1 MSASLSIPP
10 RLAPVLD
17 DLTPAQRDAALA
29 LGRVLVLAGAGTGK
43 TKTLT
48 AGVATRIELYGME
61 PSRILCVTFTNKAA
75 REMRERITRA
85 CGEGM
90 APSWLG
96 TFHAL
101 CARQLRAEP
110 DIAYLRAGFDIRDA
124 DDTLAIVRRLIKAT
138 PVEQLPRPEE
148 GEPGDARQIAKMA
161 ERISRL
167 KEDLVTPDIA
177 GHHVEAMIAR
187 AHAQKR
193 FVDDV
198 GWRFVVGLY
207 GRYQSLLREQ
217 NAADFGDLLMWPTL
231 AMLKNET
238 YRYRW
243 SRRFTSVMADE
254 FQDVNRAQFL
264 WLKMISEVSGELFA
278 VGDDSQSIYSWRGAK
293 VGFIR
298 GFSQE
303 FPEAKTFKLE
313 ENFRST
319 AHILDASNAI
329 IAQDPSR
336 IPKTLYTRK
345 GAGKPIEVLQFSYIS
360 EEADAI
366 AAEIGRR
373 AAAGCPWHDIAVIY
387 RQNRLSRSIEEALI
401 QARVP
406 YEIVG
411 DVGFYQRVAVKDA
424 LALVSLAA
432 RPDDRQSDEAF
443 RRVANKPSRG
453 LGAKGLGAIELTARE
468 QDISLLCAVHGAR
481 LSQKAATAL
490 TEFER
495 VVREVGAQENLSVG
509 DRMRLLLEDTGYFD
523 MLRADDSDEAA
534 TQMENLAELADVA
547 DRYRKVDH
555 LMEHA
560 ALASGA
566 PGEKGKERVQLL
578 TMHRA
583 KGLEFRHVFLPA
595 WEDSLFPGSNA
606 RNLDEER
613 RLAYVALTRAMEQ
626 ATITCCDYRQG
637 TSSIP
642 SRFLDDIPS
651 NNRIRHWNWQ
661 DDRGSLSSNR
671 PTWEQ
676 TQRELNALG
685 I

>member
-1 MSASLSIPP
+1 MSAALPIPP
-10 RLAPVLD
+10 RLAPILD
-17 DLTPAQRDAALA
+17 DLTPAQRAAALA
-29 LGRVLVLAGAGTGK
+29 LRHVLVLAGAGTGK

-48 AGVATRIELYGME
+48 AGVAARIELYGMD

-75 REMRERITRA
+75 REMRERISLV

-110 DIAYLRAGFDIRDA
+110 DVAHLRPGFDIRDA
-124 DDTLAIVRRLIKAT
+124 DDTLGMVRRLVKAT
-138 PVEQLPRPEE
+138 PRERLPRPQD
-148 GEPGDARQIAKMA
+148 GEPGDARQIAAMA
-161 ERISRL
+161 DRISRL
-167 KEDLVTPDIA
+167 KEDLITPDAA

-187 AHAQKR
+187 AHERRSFIDEA
-193 FVDDV
+193 

-207 GRYQSLLREQ
+207 GQYQALLREQ
-217 NAADFGDLLMWPTL
+217 NAADFADLLMWPTL
-231 AMLKNET
+231 AMVHNET

-243 SRRFTSVMADE
+243 SRRFTAILADE
-254 FQDVNRAQFL
+254 YQDVNRAQFL
-264 WLKMISEVSGELFA
+264 WLKMLSDVSGELFC

-298 GFSQE
+298 GFAKE
-303 FPEAKTFKLE
+303 FPGAQMFKLE

-319 AHILDASNAI
+319 GNILDASNAI
-329 IAQDPSR
+329 IAHDPSR

-345 GAGKPIEVLQFSYIS
+345 GAGKPIEVLNFAYAS

-373 AAAGCPWHDIAVIY
+373 AAAGSLWHDIAVIY
-387 RQNRLSRSIEEALI
+387 RQNRLSRAIEEALI

-424 LALVSLAA
+424 LALVSLSA

-443 RRVANKPSRG
+443 RRVANRPARG
-453 LGAKGLGAIELTARE
+453 LGAKGLGAVEMVARE
-468 QDISLLCAVHGAR
+468 RDLSLFAAVRETH
-481 LSQKAATAL
+481 LSQKAAAAL

-495 VVREVGAQENLSVG
+495 VVRDIGAREGITVGE
-509 DRMRLLLEDTGYFD
+509 RMRLLLEETGYYA
-523 MLRADDSDEAA
+523 MLRADDSEDAKV
-534 TQMENLAELADVA
+534 QLENLAELAEVA
-547 DRYRKVDH
+547 DRYRKVEH

-566 PGEKGKERVQLL
+566 PGEKGRDRVQLL

-595 WEDSLFPGSNA
+595 WEENLFPGSNT
-606 RNLDEER
+606 RNFDEER

-626 ATITCCDYRQG
+626 ATVSSCDYRQG
-637 TSSIP
+637 TSSVP
-642 SRFLDDIPS
+642 SRFLDDIPED
-651 NNRIRHWNWQ
+651 NRVKRWNWQ
-661 DDRGSLSSNR
+661 TGGGGGVDSKA
-671 PTWEQ
+671 WAQ
-676 TQRELNALG
+676 TRREMDALG
-685 I
+685 L